1 MEAELKELKYSEY
14 PEYKEF
20 VKTFVQRQP
29 RYAVKL
35 KGKTWRTKKK
45 PLFDTPITSHL
56 EGKYYIGVLAKWYP
70 GFCVLD
76 MDDVDLNDVERVRD
90 SLKLDITNSM
100 LCSSESPGSYH
111 ILFKPS
117 YNTKPPTVRLLQGI
131 LKPFGQQNNIEI
143 YPQPNRAI
151 RLPFGSQQDCLDF
164 EYIHLKD
171 WKEKLYWFNKLDD
184 LDLKTIPYHQLELD
198 LYIPKQKSGSYQIG
212 RELFETGLNAYNSR
226 NDAQFYIL
234 YYLWRRN
241 IPPETALDMC
251 YNIIKTKHN
260 GYSEEVNSG
269 NWGTIK
275 EEIKRQAR
283 TIYSTY
289 EHSNIY
295 PDEIHNN
302 FNGYITKADIKD
314 IVILCNANMPR
325 MKFLYNLVKYCYPRR
340 YRTFIDI
347 HSDRLK
353 EWSSRTNYL
362 RYLEEFRGILKR
374 GEIYQVDKFSKSI
387 KLNWNYKDTEA
398 ILIEDRAPDTFEE
411 TIRISYKPQ
420 EFRELLIRA
429 GSEYKKAL
437 ITTGRLYKR

>member
-1 MEAELKELKYSEY
+1 METALKYSEY
-14 PEYKEF
+14 PEYKDF
-20 VKTFVQRQP
+20 VNTFIQRQP
-29 RYAVKL
+29 RYAVKF
-35 KGKTWRTKKK
+35 KGKPWKTKQKA
-45 PLFDTPITSHL
+45 LSDTPIRSHL

-76 MDDVDLNDVERVRD
+76 MDDVDLNNVERVRD
-90 SLKLDITNSM
+90 SLKLDIANSM
-100 LCSSESPGSYH
+100 LCRSETPGSYH

-143 YPQPNRAI
+143 YPQPNKAI

-226 NDAQFYIL
+226 NEAQFYIL

-251 YNIIKTKHN
+251 YSVIKTKHN

-269 NWGTIK
+269 NWRTIK
-275 EEIKRQAR
+275 GEIKRQAR

-295 PDEIHNN
+295 PDEIHNS

-314 IVILCNANMPR
+314 IVMLCKASMPR

-347 HSDRLK
+347 HSDRLR
-353 EWSSRTNYL
+353 EWSFRNYL
-362 RYLEEFRGILKR
+362 QYLDEFKSIINRGQT
-374 GEIYQVDKFSKSI
+374 YQVDKFSKSI
-387 KLNWNYKDTEA
+387 KLNWNYKDTGA

-411 TIRISYKPQ
+411 TIRLSHQPQ
-420 EFRELLIRA
+420 ELRELLTAA
-429 GSEYKKAL
+429 GSKREVA
-437 ITTGRLYKR
+437 IETTRRLFKPQQM